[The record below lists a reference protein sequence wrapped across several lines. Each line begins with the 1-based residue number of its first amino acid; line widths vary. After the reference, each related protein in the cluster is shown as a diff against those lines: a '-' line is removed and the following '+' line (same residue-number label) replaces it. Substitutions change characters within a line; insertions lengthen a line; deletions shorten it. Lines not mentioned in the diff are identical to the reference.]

1 MIALAK
7 YSMSFTTG
15 GLFCQESEKV
25 ALLYLDEMN
34 WDAVREKTLKQGL
47 LQTRTQSSATRIYRE
62 ISARLKTLTDDALES
77 VARASSQERANILW
91 LAVCCRYRFIQ
102 EFAVEVIRE
111 RFMTLRYDVSYQ
123 DFDAFFNA
131 KADWHEDLDAITPMT
146 RNKLRQ
152 NLFRMLRDAELISAS
167 NSIQPAVLSPHV
179 EELVSQKGIDMIRIF
194 PVLGFRSSKK
204 AQ

>member
-15 GLFCQESEKV
+15 GLFCQESEKM
-25 ALLYLDEMN
+25 AQLYLEEKN
-34 WDAVREKTLKQGL
+34 WDVVREKSLKQGL
-47 LQTRTQSSATRIYRE
+47 PQTRTQSSATRIYRE
-62 ISARLKTLTDDALES
+62 ISARLKTLADDALEL
-77 VARASSQERANILW
+77 VAHGSIQERAHILW
-91 LAVCCRYRFIQ
+91 LAVCCRYLFIQ

-111 RFMTLRYDVSYQ
+111 RFLTLRYDLSYQ

-152 NLFRMLRDAELISAS
+152 NLFRMLREADILSAN
-167 NSIQPAVLSPHV
+167 NSIQPAVLAPHL
-179 EELVSQKGIDMIRIF
+179 ERLVSKKGIDMIRIF
-194 PVLGFRSSKK
+194 PVLDSGSTRK

>member
-1 MIALAK
+1 MIASVK

-25 ALLYLDEMN
+25 AQLYLEEMN
-34 WDAVREKTLKQGL
+34 WDTVREKTLKQGL

-62 ISARLKTLTDDALES
+62 ISARLKTLSDDALEL
-77 VARASSQERANILW
+77 VARGSNQERANILW
-91 LAVCCRYRFIQ
+91 LAVCCRYLFIQ

-111 RFMTLRYDVSYQ
+111 RFMTLRYDVNYQ
-123 DFDAFFNA
+123 DFDTFFNA
-131 KADWHEDLDAITPMT
+131 KADWHDDLDAITPMT

-152 NLFRMLRDAELISAS
+152 NLFRMLRDAELISTS
-167 NSIQPAVLSPHV
+167 SSIQPAVLSPLV
-179 EELVSQKGIDMIRIF
+179 EELVSKKGIGMIRIF